1 MRTPQQFVDA
11 FARFWSAPSVD
22 GLDGLLAADVV
33 LRQPLG
39 PTTRGLEPGK
49 RAFGKI
55 FTAIPDLHA
64 EVEGLHG

>member
-1 MRTPQQFVDA
+1 M
-11 FARFWSAPSVD
+11 D